1 MTRDEAIEELKAI
14 RPDRPTKT
22 CGRRKQA
29 AIDVA
34 IATMEAYENLLR
46 LITEK
51 GYPTA

>member
-1 MTRDEAIEELKAI
+1 MTRDEAKEELKAI
-14 RPDRPTKT
+14 RPNRPTKT

-51 GYPTA
+51 GYKA